1 MKTIKVEGLNTMSL
15 DESLREEL
23 KRLYLTGHDIGDAGY
38 PEPHKTDDSY
48 IDASLAKI
56 KALIVESLV
65 DGRQISLYH
74 DLYSGK
80 GKEWTDGY
88 RKGFDMC
95 KELVLALWK

>member
-1 MKTIKVEGLNTMSL
+1 MSL

-56 KALIVESLV
+56 KALVVESLPENKRPDENMKAKYTV
-65 DGRQISLYH
+65 KQLH
-74 DLYSGK
+74 LL
-80 GKEWTDGY
+80 EGY
-88 RKGFDMC
+88 MGSIGGYNQCLGEIRSIWNTK
-95 KELVLALWK
+95 